1 MEMQNNSRE
10 RLLVKSTDKIIRLS
24 SEKNETIQLNSF
36 SSNNVIIENFD
47 GGLDRIDLSPFG
59 ELVYWLDENPDFIK
73 QPNGSMSISDENGI
87 SIESGRRKL
96 TILDNNGKKFEV
108 LIKLSPASISPD
120 WANNLS
126 TGWALKDIE
135 LFDIASIL
143 IEDTKDRVIEG
154 SSDVD
159 WLYGSITNN
168 TLSGGAGNDRLDVS
182 KSKGYNVLNGGTGND
197 TIFGGAGHNIYQFSR
212 GDGKDTVYLRGNYSP
227 NNPKS
232 GQDILKFGEGIT
244 ANDVK
249 LQKESNDLVVSIIGT
264 DDSVRFNN
272 YYTQHDQKIEK
283 IEFANGTVIDKAG
296 IDGLIDASTA
306 FSNLDKLRIE
316 RMLNSMGISP
326 NSGPVE
332 VDKLINAMSTFS
344 NKPGTSSQ
352 MDSHSAVNLNTMVA
366 GYSYNGDFILPH
378 K

>member
-1 MEMQNNSRE
+1 MKMQNNSRE

-24 SEKNETIQLNSF
+24 SDKNETIQLNSF
-36 SSNNVIIENFD
+36 SSKNVIIENFD
-47 GGLDRIDLSPFG
+47 GGLDKIDLSSFG

-96 TILDNNGKKFEV
+96 TILDNNGKKFEI

-126 TGWALKDIE
+126 TGWQLKDIE

-143 IEDTKDRVIEG
+143 VEDSKDRVIDG

-159 WLYGSITNN
+159 WLYGSIANN
-168 TLSGGAGNDRLDVS
+168 KLNGGAGNDRLDVS
-182 KSKGYNVLNGGTGND
+182 KSKGHNVLNGGTGD
-197 TIFGGAGHNIYQFSR
+197 DFIFGGAGHNIYQFSR

-227 NNPKS
+227 NDPNS

-249 LQKESNDLVVSIIGT
+249 LLKESNDLVISIIGT
-264 DDSVRFNN
+264 DDSVRFDN
-272 YYTQHDQKIEK
+272 YYSQHDQKIEK
-283 IEFANGTVIDKAG
+283 IEFSNGTIIDKTG
-296 IDGLIDASTA
+296 IDGLSDASAA
-306 FSNLDKLRIE
+306 FSNLDRPRIE
-316 RMLNSMGISP
+316 RMLNSMGITSS
-326 NSGPVE
+326 SGTVE
-332 VDKLINAMSTFS
+332 IDKLINAMAMFS
-344 NKPGTSSQ
+344 NEQGA
-352 MDSHSAVNLNTMVA
+352 SAQINNHCVANLNTMSA
-366 GYSYNGDFILPH
+366 GYSYNRDFISQH

>member
-1 MEMQNNSRE
+1 MEMKSNNRE
-10 RLLVKSTDKIIRLS
+10 RLLVKSTDKIISLS
-24 SEKNETIQLNSF
+24 SGKNETIQLNSF

-47 GGLDRIDLSPFG
+47 GGLDKIDLSPFG

-108 LIKLSPASISPD
+108 LIKFSPASISPD

-135 LFDIASIL
+135 LFDIASKL
-143 IEDTKDRVIEG
+143 VEDTKDRKIEG

-159 WLYGSITNN
+159 WLYGSIANN
-168 TLSGGAGNDRLDVS
+168 TLNGGAGNDRLDVS
-182 KSKGYNVLNGGTGND
+182 KSKGHNVLNGGTGD
-197 TIFGGAGHNIYQFSR
+197 DIIFGGVGRNIYQFSR
-212 GDGKDTVYLRGNYSP
+212 GDGRDTIYLHGNYSP

-244 ANDVK
+244 VKDVK
-249 LQKESNDLVVSIIGT
+249 LQKESNDLVISIIGT
-264 DDSVRFNN
+264 EDSVRFDN
-272 YYTQHDQKIEK
+272 YYSQHDQKIGK
-283 IEFANGTVIDKAG
+283 IEFANGTIIDKAG
-296 IDGLIDASTA
+296 IDGLIDASIA
-306 FSNLDKLRIE
+306 FSNLDRPRIE
-316 RMLNSMGISP
+316 RMLNSIGIS
-326 NSGPVE
+326 SSSSTVE
-332 VDKLINAMSTFS
+332 VDKLINAMAMFS
-344 NKPGTSSQ
+344 NNQGSSSQ
-352 MDSHSAVNLNTMVA
+352 IDNHSMANLSTMAA
-366 GYSYNGDFILPH
+366 GYSYHGDFILPH

>member
-1 MEMQNNSRE
+1 MEMQNNNRAK
-10 RLLVKSTDKIIRLS
+10 LLVKSTDKIIKLS

-47 GGLDRIDLSPFG
+47 GGLDKIDLSPFG
-59 ELVYWLDENPDFIK
+59 ELIYWLNENPDFIK

-126 TGWALKDIE
+126 TGWQLKDIE

-143 IEDTKDRVIEG
+143 VEDSKDRVIDG

-159 WLYGSITNN
+159 WLYGSIANN
-168 TLSGGAGNDRLDVS
+168 KLNGGAGNDRLDVS
-182 KSKGYNVLNGGTGND
+182 KSKGHNVLNGGTGD
-197 TIFGGAGHNIYQFSR
+197 DFIFGGAGHNIYQFNR

-232 GQDILKFGEGIT
+232 GQDILKFGAGIT

-249 LQKESNDLVVSIIGT
+249 LQKESNDLVISIIGT
-264 DDSVRFNN
+264 EDSVRFDN
-272 YYTQHDQKIEK
+272 YYSQHDQKIEK
-283 IEFANGTVIDKAG
+283 IEFSDGTIIDKTG
-296 IDGLIDASTA
+296 IDGLSDASIA
-306 FSNLDKLRIE
+306 FSNLDRPRIE
-316 RMLNSMGISP
+316 RMLNSMGITSS
-326 NSGPVE
+326 SGTVE
-332 VDKLINAMSTFS
+332 IDKLINAMAMFS
-344 NKPGTSSQ
+344 NKQGASAQIDNHCVANLNP
-352 MDSHSAVNLNTMVA
+352 MSAV
-366 GYSYNGDFILPH
+366 YSYNSDFILPN